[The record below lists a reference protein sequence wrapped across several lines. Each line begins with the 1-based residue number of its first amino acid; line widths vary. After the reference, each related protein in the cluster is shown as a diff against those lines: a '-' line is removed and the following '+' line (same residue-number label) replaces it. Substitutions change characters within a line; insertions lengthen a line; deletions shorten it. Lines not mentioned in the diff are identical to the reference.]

1 MATYIINNLKSPKG
15 FTLLEAMIS
24 TVILGLM
31 ACGVSALY
39 VSGLNSLDE
48 QGDRMLLDGCLRSR
62 MELIIAQP
70 FSAVNN
76 GSENVTVRGKNYTI
90 SWTVTLKDLDGDMT
104 PETTAKEVTVSVAGL
119 PGRSLTMILVDNGD
133 KVGKI

>member
-1 MATYIINNLKSPKG
+1 MATYIITNLKSPKG

-48 QGDRMLLDGCLRSR
+48 QGDRMLLDSCLRSR

-70 FSAVNN
+70 FAQVAN
-76 GSENVTVRGKNYTI
+76 GSENVTIRGKNYTI
-90 SWTVTLKDLDGDMT
+90 IWTVALKDLDGDMT
-104 PETTAKEVTVSVAGL
+104 PESAAKEVIVSVTGMS
-119 PGRSLTMILVDNGD
+119 GRSLTMILVDNGD